1 VTDMLKLADVENTG
15 MPFRRETVEI
25 RPFLSE
31 IASVLEPMAQ
41 KKGQVFTVTLPSEE
55 IRLNIDPAQ
64 IADAITNLLDNA
76 IKYTDDGGQ
85 IQLIAQKS
93 DHNVEIQV
101 KDNGPGI
108 PSDGISICFFTRATE
123 SVETVTYPNQ
133 VTAIAALVS

>member
-1 VTDMLKLADVENTG
+1 MLENLVTDMLKLRMLNTG
-15 MPFRRETVEI
+15 MPFERNGRNGAL
-25 RPFLSE
+25 LSE

-76 IKYTDDGGQ
+76 IKYADDGGQ

-93 DHNVEIQV
+93 DHNVEIRG
-101 KDNGPGI
+101 K
-108 PSDGISICFFTRATE
+108 R
-123 SVETVTYPNQ
+123 
-133 VTAIAALVS
+133 